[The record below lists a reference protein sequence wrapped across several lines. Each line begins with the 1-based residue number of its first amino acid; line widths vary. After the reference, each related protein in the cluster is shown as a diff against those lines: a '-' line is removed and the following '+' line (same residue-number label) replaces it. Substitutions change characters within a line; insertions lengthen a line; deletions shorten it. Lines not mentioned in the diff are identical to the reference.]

1 MSWKYDKEKITYF
14 AETDFRGQRV
24 KFGIRAEDRARHMYI
39 IGKTGMGKS
48 TLLENLAIQDIQ
60 NGEGVC
66 FIDPHGGT
74 AEALLQYVPKE
85 RVNDVVYFAP
95 FDVEYPLAMN
105 VLEDMGPEKRP
116 LIASGLMGAFKKVW
130 VDAWSARMEYLLSN
144 ALLALLETP
153 GSTLLGVNRMFA
165 DKDFREMVV
174 NNVKDA
180 SVRSFWV
187 DEFAKYTEKFATE
200 AASAI
205 QNKVGQF
212 SANPLIRNI
221 VGQEK
226 STFDIRWMM
235 DNRKIFIVN
244 LSKGRIGEGNAALLG
259 AMLIT
264 KMYLAAMSR
273 AEVTP
278 GELKELPPFYL
289 YVDEFQ
295 SFANESFADI
305 LSEAR
310 KYKLCLTIAHQ
321 YIDQMTDEVRSAVF
335 GNVGT
340 MITFRVGSTDAEVL
354 EKEFA
359 PVFVVD
365 DFVSLGF
372 AQIYLKL
379 MIRGASSAPFSART
393 EDRPPMPEHTYLAE
407 VIDASRKQFGRPR
420 EQVDADINVW
430 FRPVKEGGSTSDAPK
445 TQKYSPGARPDR
457 PRYEGSSSGSRDGG
471 GQGPRPSYPP
481 RDNDRDR
488 GDRPSYVPRSDDR
501 GGQDRPQYAPRQSER
516 PMPGGPA
523 LRDALAR
530 VNAAPAG
537 SRDNFGSYDQQRP
550 SQQPQQEQQ
559 YAAPQQ
565 QMPPQYQQQPPQ
577 QYAPP
582 QQYHPAPYAQPQH
595 PGYPYA
601 LPPAM
606 PGHYYPPQP
615 MPQYPYPAPP
625 QQSYYPQHYAPQY
638 PQYPSQQMQYPYP
651 PAQAP
656 LPSPHAFGPQYVVV
670 PVSPKTHTQQH
681 VAPPS
686 VPSREPR
693 REESRRE
700 DTRRDDGKKEER
712 KDSMRTERPV
722 DRTRTE
728 NLKRELAKSEAR
740 NVAPRVDNK
749 SPTPEKLDAL
759 AEALKKLQEK
769 TAAAPA
775 LEGDGVEPPVQ
786 LVATPVEEKQQ
797 PKEVPLDQL
806 RSVLGDN
813 E

>member
-85 RVNDVVYFAP
+85 RINDVIYFAP
-95 FDVEYPLAMN
+95 FDVDYPLAMN

-165 DKDFREMVV
+165 DKDYRDMIVA
-174 NNVKDA
+174 NVQDA
-180 SVRSFWV
+180 SVRSFWL

-273 AEVTP
+273 AEVSP
-278 GELKELPPFYL
+278 DELKALPPFYL

-407 VIDASRKQFGRPR
+407 VIAASRSQFGKPR
-420 EQVDADINVW
+420 EKVDADITEW
-430 FRPVKEGGSTSDAPK
+430 FKPVKPSSTNDAPK
-445 TQKYSPGARPDR
+445 TQKFAPGARPDR
-457 PRYEGSSSGSRDGG
+457 PRFDGAGGSRDGG
-471 GQGPRPSYPP
+471 GQGSRPSYG
-481 RDNDRDR
+481 RD
-488 GDRPSYVPRSDDR
+488 SDR
-501 GGQDRPQYAPRQSER
+501 GGQDRPQYTPRTQDRAPLA
-516 PMPGGPA
+516 GGPA

-530 VNAAPAG
+530 VGGAPQQP
-537 SRDNFGSYDQQRP
+537 RDTFGSYDQPRQAE
-550 SQQPQQEQQ
+550 QPMQ
-559 YAAPQQ
+559 A
-565 QMPPQYQQQPPQ
+565 PPQYMPPQ
-577 QYAPP
+577 QYPQHPQHYP
-582 QQYHPAPYAQPQH
+582 QQPVYQPAPYGQPMH

-601 LPPAM
+601 LPPQM
-606 PGHYYPPQP
+606 PPQYYPQP

-625 QQSYYPQHYAPQY
+625 PQPYYPQHYAPQY
-638 PQYPSQQMQYPYP
+638 PHYPQQPAPPYG
-651 PAQAP
+651 QQ
-656 LPSPHAFGPQYVVV
+656 QYVVV
-670 PVSPKTHTQQH
+670 PVNPAARMQQPAPVARPAVPKEPQRAEVRRDEVRKDEPRKDAARSERSPERQRGEESKDKEKRPSKI
-681 VAPPS
+681 APP
-686 VPSREPR
+686 RI
-693 REESRRE
+693 
-700 DTRRDDGKKEER
+700 
-712 KDSMRTERPV
+712 DS
-722 DRTRTE
+722 
-728 NLKRELAKSEAR
+728 
-740 NVAPRVDNK
+740 K

-769 TAAAPA
+769 AAQSAPITDDTKEA
-775 LEGDGVEPPVQ
+775 PVE
-786 LVATPVEEKQQ
+786 LVATPVEEK
-797 PKEVPLDQL
+797 PREVPLDQL
-806 RSVLGDN
+806 KAVLENDL
-813 E
+813 

>member
-1 MSWKYDKEKITYF
+1 MSWKYDKDKITYF

-60 NGEGVC
+60 SGEGVC

-85 RVNDVVYFAP
+85 RIDDVIYFAP
-95 FDVEYPLAMN
+95 FDVDYPLAMN
-105 VLEDMGPEKRP
+105 VLEDMGPDKRP

-165 DKDFREMVV
+165 DKDFRDFVV
-174 NNVKDA
+174 ANVKDD
-180 SVRSFWV
+180 SVRSFWL

-321 YIDQMTDEVRSAVF
+321 YIEQMTDEVRAAVF

-379 MIRGASSAPFSART
+379 MIKGASSAPFSART
-393 EDRPPMPEHTYLAE
+393 EDRPPMPEHTYMAE
-407 VIDASRKQFGRPR
+407 VIDASRRQFGRPR
-420 EQVDADINVW
+420 DQVNADITKW
-430 FRPVKEGGSTSDAPK
+430 FEPVKPSSSSDAPK
-445 TQKYSPGARPDR
+445 TQRFAPGARPDR
-457 PRYEGSSSGSRDGG
+457 PRYDGSSSGSRDGG
-471 GQGPRPSYPP
+471 GQGQRSFATSRDSERSSYPA
-481 RDNDRDR
+481 RSSDRA
-488 GDRPSYVPRSDDR
+488 PS
-501 GGQDRPQYAPRQSER
+501 
-516 PMPGGPA
+516 PGGPA

-530 VNAAPAG
+530 VQSAPAPAPAPAQPYQG
-537 SRDNFGSYDQQRP
+537 GYPQGEV
-550 SQQPQQEQQ
+550 PQQG

-565 QMPPQYQQQPPQ
+565 HQYAQPSQYPPVQQHYPQPPV
-577 QYAPP
+577 
-582 QQYHPAPYAQPQH
+582 YHPAPYAPPVH

-601 LPPAM
+601 LPPMM

-625 QQSYYPQHYAPQY
+625 PQPYYPHPGAYAPQY
-638 PQYPSQQMQYPYP
+638 PQYPQHGQQGYQ
-651 PAQAP
+651 Q
-656 LPSPHAFGPQYVVV
+656 QYVVV
-670 PVSPKTHTQQH
+670 PVNPAARSGAATNARPAEPK
-681 VAPPS
+681 V
-686 VPSREPR
+686 SREEPSR
-693 REESRRE
+693 REESRK
-700 DTRRDDGKKEER
+700 DTARSDDGRKE
-712 KDSMRTERPV
+712 KDSLRPAKQQGTQPREAQNKERTKDAPKIAPV
-722 DRTRTE
+722 RD
-728 NLKRELAKSEAR
+728 
-740 NVAPRVDNK
+740 DNK
-749 SPTPEKLDAL
+749 SPSPEKLDAL
-759 AEALKKLQEK
+759 ALALKKLQEK
-769 TAAAPA
+769 TANTPA
-775 LEGDGVEPPVQ
+775 IDDVNDVTDH
-786 LVATPVEEKQQ
+786 VDVSEEKGA
-797 PKEVPLDQL
+797 KEVPLHQL
-806 RSVLGDN
+806 RAVLGD
-813 E
+813 EHPKEEQ